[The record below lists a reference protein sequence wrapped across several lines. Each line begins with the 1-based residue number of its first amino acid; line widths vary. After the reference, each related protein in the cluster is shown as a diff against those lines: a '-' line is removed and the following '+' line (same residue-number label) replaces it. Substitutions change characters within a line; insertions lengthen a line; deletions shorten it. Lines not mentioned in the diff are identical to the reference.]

1 MDIVV
6 SLFLFLTG
14 LTIGSFINA
23 QVYRL
28 AVRYKLIKNF
38 QFSKSNFQKK
48 RSFCDGCGKQLAWW
62 ENIPVVSWL
71 FLGGKSKCCHEK
83 LSILYPIVEL
93 ATGILFLETLNPKLE
108 ILNNF
113 QIQNFNFQNIILLVV
128 VLAIIGFL
136 MFSLVFDL
144 RYMILPDF
152 STIVLVGLALVYNWL
167 GASININN
175 IVMAVGLFMFFG
187 FLHLVTKG
195 KGMGFGDVKLVFF
208 IGLFLGWPGS
218 IVAMYLAFIIG
229 AIVAIGLMMFGG
241 YGKKSLLP
249 FGPFLILGTVMAWWW
264 TDTIWKIWLSVL
276 Y

>member
-1 MDIVV
+1 M
-6 SLFLFLTG
+6 
-14 LTIGSFINA
+14 GSFINA

-28 AVRYKLIKNF
+28 AVRYRLIKEKF
-38 QFSKSNFQKK
+38 KSKNKA
-48 RSFCDGCGKQLAWW
+48 RSYCDGCGRQLKWW
-62 ENIPVVSWL
+62 ENIPVISWL
-71 FLGGKSKCCHEK
+71 FLGGKSKCCHKK
-83 LSILYPIVEL
+83 LSLLYPIVEL
-93 ATGILFLETLNPKLE
+93 ATGILFIQILNPKLE

-113 QIQNFNFQNIILLVV
+113 QIQNYNFQNIIMLVA

-144 RYMILPDF
+144 LYMILPDF
-152 STIVLVGLALVYNWL
+152 STVILVGLALVFNWL
-167 GASININN
+167 GIGLRFENLLLG
-175 IVMAVGLFMFFG
+175 MGLFAFFG
-187 FLHLVTKG
+187 FLHLITKG

-264 TDTIWKIWLSVL
+264 TIPIWKIWLSIL

>member
-1 MDIVV
+1 MMSLVMN
-6 SLFLFLTG
+6 LFLFLTG

-28 AVRYKLIKNF
+28 AVKYKLVKEKFKN
-38 QFSKSNFQKK
+38 KNRT
-48 RSFCDGCGKQLAWW
+48 RSYCDGCGRQLKWW
-62 ENIPVVSWL
+62 ENIPVVGWL
-71 FLGGKSKCCHEK
+71 FLAGKSKCCGKK
-83 LSILYPIVEL
+83 LPVLYPIVEL
-93 ATGILFLETLNPKLE
+93 VTGILFLETLNPKFE
-108 ILNNF
+108 ILNN
-113 QIQNFNFQNIILLVV
+113 IQYLNSNFQNIFLLGVSLV
-128 VLAIIGFL
+128 IIGFL

-144 RYMILPDF
+144 KYMILPDF
-152 STIVLVGLALVYNWL
+152 STVILVILALVYNWL
-167 GASININN
+167 G
-175 IVMAVGLFMFFG
+175 VGLRFENLLLGIGLFAFFG
-187 FLHLVTKG
+187 FLHLITKG

-264 TDTIWKIWLSVL
+264 TIPIWKIWLSVL